1 MTYVF
6 DEERA
11 CWYDA
16 LACKPEGRA
25 EGEFVISDVK
35 VSCEEF
41 VGVKNAVIISDNN
54 SVPFK
59 GSVGLMARQK
69 ELKGCVRE
77 LDGVVFSDFSRV
89 TKFRV
94 VWVCHFTQM
103 E

>member
-1 MTYVF
+1 M
-6 DEERA
+6 
-11 CWYDA
+11 DA
-16 LACKPEGRA
+16 
-25 EGEFVISDVK
+25 K

-41 VGVKNAVIISDNN
+41 VGVKNAVILSDNN

-59 GSVGLMARQK
+59 ESVSLMARQE

-77 LDGVVFSDFSRV
+77 SDGVAFSDFSRV

-94 VWVCHFTQM
+94 VWVCHFTQT